1 MNAKE
6 DRWKFEKVDIG
17 LIDEAESN
25 ANKMTDSDFRS
36 LCDNIGLSGMSSV
49 PTCMKRSNGR
59 FTMISGHHRLRAAK
73 KLGYSRLGILYVE
86 EAELSDDERIAIQL
100 SHNSLHGK
108 DDRNILKLLFSQI
121 KEIDFKKFAHI
132 DIDEIG
138 SIQTGQLNFVPSKE
152 CYTVSF
158 ILYNESTEYFNEL
171 IGDIRE
177 LSRRSDVLILAN
189 DEDNED
195 FFMMLRKAVRDT
207 FHIKSSS
214 VTFAKILELASQ
226 QLKENKENTNTK
238 TEKK

>member
-1 MNAKE
+1 M
-6 DRWKFEKVDIG
+6 
-17 LIDEAESN
+17 
-25 ANKMTDSDFRS
+25 
-36 LCDNIGLSGMSSV
+36 
-49 PTCMKRSNGR
+49 
-59 FTMISGHHRLRAAK
+59 
-73 KLGYSRLGILYVE
+73 
-86 EAELSDDERIAIQL
+86 
-100 SHNSLHGK
+100 
-108 DDRNILKLLFSQI
+108 
-121 KEIDFKKFAHI
+121 
-132 DIDEIG
+132 
-138 SIQTGQLNFVPSKE
+138 
-152 CYTVSF
+152 SF